1 MKPSEKLRCNSATKE
16 RNTREIEEHCG
27 SEYKDI
33 LSSLLKINSGNT
45 DSNNYTD
52 LVMQAIEAT
61 STIVALKNSR
71 DSNTN
76 LSSDNTSK
84 SSVKQK
90 AGKKG
95 QIVDCECDDSIE
107 HKGNNS
113 NADNVL
119 RLLKQIKGN
128 LTIDSKGIDE
138 VIAPNCNDMNKEEV
152 AMLLSKLRNNGKGN
166 KQQNIVEALTTC
178 LGEDNSNPRELPAQE
193 DFGNSVT
200 DRKKKLTSSR
210 MSDVR

>member
-1 MKPSEKLRCNSATKE
+1 
-16 RNTREIEEHCG
+16 
-27 SEYKDI
+27 
-33 LSSLLKINSGNT
+33 
-45 DSNNYTD
+45 
-52 LVMQAIEAT
+52 MQAIEAT

-113 NADNVL
+113 NADNLL

-138 VIAPNCNDMNKEEV
+138 AIAPNCNDMNKEL
-152 AMLLSKLRNNGKGN
+152 LLSKLRNNGKGN
-166 KQQNIVEALTTC
+166 KQQNIVEALITC

-193 DFGNSVT
+193 DFGNTVT
-200 DRKKKLTSSR
+200 DRKRS
-210 MSDVR
+210 